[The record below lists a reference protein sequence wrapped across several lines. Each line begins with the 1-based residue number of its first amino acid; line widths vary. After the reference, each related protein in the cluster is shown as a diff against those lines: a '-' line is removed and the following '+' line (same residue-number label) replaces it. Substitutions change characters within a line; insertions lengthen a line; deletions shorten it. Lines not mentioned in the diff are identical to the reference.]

1 MKLTQP
7 YKTLPESILKMIL
20 QEFIKENIS
29 FDDMETVY
37 QETGTFEDISTIL
50 KKFGI
55 TEVDYE
61 DIGFFAELFMLNG
74 ASQIENQL
82 TIPKPKKFN
91 LSFRVTG
98 RKWFTEWYSLDYTAY
113 SSDFVRDM
121 FDNGD
126 LSYYDG
132 ELVDEDTNDTEV
144 DDWELRDIEEV
155 KPKIGENKS
164 KKTLL
169 ESKEMHNKELRE
181 LRKLKMVVEERIRL
195 LTP

>member
-1 MKLTQP
+1 MILNQP

-37 QETGTFEDISTIL
+37 QETGTFEDIITIL

-61 DIGFFAELFMLNG
+61 DIGFFAELFMLN
-74 ASQIENQL
+74 ENNIDGQL
-82 TIPKPKKFN
+82 SIPKPKKFS
-91 LSFRVTG
+91 LAFRVTG
-98 RKWFTEWYSLDYTAY
+98 RKYYTEWWQLDYTAY

-121 FDNGD
+121 FNNGD

-132 ELVDEDTNDTEV
+132 ELVDEDTNDTDV
-144 DDWELRDIEEV
+144 DDWELRDIEEI

-169 ESKEMHNKELRE
+169 ESKERHNKELRE

>member
-20 QEFIKENIS
+20 QEFIKDGIS

-37 QETGTFEDISTIL
+37 EDTGTFDDIKTIL

-55 TEVDYE
+55 TEIDYE
-61 DIGFFAELFMLNG
+61 DIGFFAELFMLNEDKIDG
-74 ASQIENQL
+74 TLI
-82 TIPKPKKFN
+82 IPKPKKFS

-98 RKWFTEWYSLDYTAY
+98 RKYFTEWWALDYTAY
-113 SSDFVRDM
+113 NSNFVRDM
-121 FDNGD
+121 YGNGD
-126 LSYYDG
+126 MSFYDG

-144 DDWELRDIEEV
+144 DDWDLRDIEEV

-164 KKTLL
+164 KKPLFENRRAL
-169 ESKEMHNKELRE
+169 NKELME
-181 LRKLKMVVEERIRL
+181 LQKLKMVVEERIRL
-195 LTP
+195 LRS

>member
-20 QEFIKENIS
+20 QEFIKDGIS

-37 QETGTFEDISTIL
+37 EDTGTFNDIKTIL

-55 TEVDYE
+55 TDVDYE
-61 DIGFFAELFMLNG
+61 DIGFFAELFMLN
-74 ASQIENQL
+74 ENNTDGQL

-113 SSDFVRDM
+113 SSNFVRDM
-121 FDNGD
+121 FNNGD
-126 LSYYDG
+126 LTYYDG

-169 ESKEMHNKELRE
+169 ESKERHNKELRE

>member
-20 QEFIKENIS
+20 QEFIKDGIS

-37 QETGTFEDISTIL
+37 EDTGTFDDIKTIL

-55 TEVDYE
+55 TDVDYE
-61 DIGFFAELFMLNG
+61 DIGFFAELFMLNEDNIDG
-74 ASQIENQL
+74 QL
-82 TIPKPKKFN
+82 SIPKPKKFS

-132 ELVDEDTNDTEV
+132 ELVDEDTNDIEV

-155 KPKIGENKS
+155 KPKIGENKL
-164 KKTLL
+164 KKPLFENRRAL
-169 ESKEMHNKELRE
+169 NNELRE
-181 LRKLKMVVEERIRL
+181 LQKLKMIVEERIRL
-195 LTP
+195 LRS

>member
-20 QEFIKENIS
+20 QEFIKDGIS

-37 QETGTFEDISTIL
+37 EDTGTFDDIKTIL

-55 TEVDYE
+55 TDVDYE
-61 DIGFFAELFMLNG
+61 DIGFFAELFMLNEDNIDG
-74 ASQIENQL
+74 RLI
-82 TIPKPKKFN
+82 IPKPKKFN

-98 RKWFTEWYSLDYTAY
+98 RKWFTEWYKLDYTAY
-113 SSDFVRDM
+113 NSNFVRDM
-121 FDNGD
+121 YGHGD

-144 DDWELRDIEEV
+144 DDWDLRDIEEV

-164 KKTLL
+164 KKPLF
-169 ESKEMHNKELRE
+169 ESKKELNKELME
-181 LRKLKMVVEERIRL
+181 LQKLKMVVEERIRL
-195 LTP
+195 LRS

>member
-20 QEFIKENIS
+20 QEFIKDGIS

-37 QETGTFEDISTIL
+37 EDTGTFDDIKTIL

-55 TEVDYE
+55 TDVDYE
-61 DIGFFAELFMLNG
+61 DIGFFAELFMLNEDNIDG
-74 ASQIENQL
+74 QL
-82 TIPKPKKFN
+82 SIPKPKKFS

-132 ELVDEDTNDTEV
+132 ELVDEDTNDIEV
-144 DDWELRDIEEV
+144 DDWDLRDIEEV

-164 KKTLL
+164 KRPLFENRRAL
-169 ESKEMHNKELRE
+169 NNELRE
-181 LRKLKMVVEERIRL
+181 LQKLKMVIEERIRL
-195 LTP
+195 LRS

>member
-20 QEFIKENIS
+20 QEFIKDGIS

-37 QETGTFEDISTIL
+37 EDTGTFDDIKTIL

-55 TEVDYE
+55 TDVDYE
-61 DIGFFAELFMLNG
+61 DIGFFAELFMLNEDNIDG
-74 ASQIENQL
+74 RLI
-82 TIPKPKKFN
+82 IPKPKKFS

-132 ELVDEDTNDTEV
+132 ELVDEDTNDIEV
-144 DDWELRDIEEV
+144 DDWDLRDIEEV

-164 KKTLL
+164 KRPLFENRRAL
-169 ESKEMHNKELRE
+169 NNELRE
-181 LRKLKMVVEERIRL
+181 LQKLKMVIEERIRL
-195 LTP
+195 LRS